1 LFIKK
6 KATLLDYIPRKEHLI
21 EARSAATNM
30 IGCAETTC
38 MQISIKADS
47 IPNHKLLA
55 LTRHPIKSSNCS
67 VSLSEVFAI

>member
-21 EARSAATNM
+21 EARSAANM

-47 IPNHKLLA
+47 IPNHKLLT